1 MIKLKKIFIVSAL
14 FVFLLNTCVYADFD
28 NILREKYIVEY
39 KYGDYIS
46 RTDGLIP
53 ILRIFGINDEVAIDS
68 FFSDYVVMPLK
79 YLDDSNIVD
88 TGYILWAASHGI
100 AKGDGTNFNG
110 EKLITLDD
118 TLVYIMRCLKNNI
131 NYTPDEAY
139 KEAVSLGLIKPEDKD
154 FSNRKVPI
162 SFNYYS
168 VILNR
173 LLDKTVDNYYIY
185 TIDTNSKKL
194 LRETNTDTKFTYK
207 VLVNDFQLLGCKE
220 RGDSI

>member
-1 MIKLKKIFIVSAL
+1 MIKLKKIFIISVL
-14 FVFLLNTCVYADFD
+14 LVFILNTYVYADFD

-68 FFSDYVVMPLK
+68 FFSDYTVMPLK
-79 YLDDSNIVD
+79 DLDDNNIIN
-88 TGYILWAASHGI
+88 TGYILWAANHGI

-118 TLVYIMRCLKNNI
+118 TLVYIMRCLKNNTD
-131 NYTPDEAY
+131 YTPDEAY
-139 KEAVSLGLIKPEDKD
+139 KESISLGLISPDDKD
-154 FSNRKVPI
+154 FLDRKVPI
-162 SFNYYS
+162 SFDYYS

-173 LLDKTVDNYYIY
+173 LLNKTVDNYYIY
-185 TIDTNSKKL
+185 TIGTNSKKIL
-194 LRETNTDTKFTYK
+194 SKTNTDTKFTYK

-220 RGDSI
+220 RGDSL